1 MRIYEGQQATLNNIR
16 ISGNTRVYENVI
28 RRELRTKPGDL
39 FKKDAIMRSIRE
51 LANMQFFDPEKIEP
65 DIKPDQENQD
75 MDSIPISLKEELTYS
90 LKPIV
95 DPGPLF
101 SSSLPQR
108 KKKYEQD
115 FL

>member
-1 MRIYEGQQATLNNIR
+1 
-16 ISGNTRVYENVI
+16 
-28 RRELRTKPGDL
+28 
-39 FKKDAIMRSIRE
+39 
-51 LANMQFFDPEKIEP
+51 
-65 DIKPDQENQD
+65 

-101 SSSLPQR
+101 FSSLPQR

>member
-1 MRIYEGQQATLNNIR
+1 
-16 ISGNTRVYENVI
+16 
-28 RRELRTKPGDL
+28 
-39 FKKDAIMRSIRE
+39 
-51 LANMQFFDPEKIEP
+51 
-65 DIKPDQENQD
+65 

-108 KKKYEQD
+108 EKSMNKTFYD
-115 FL
+115 SDNP

>member
-1 MRIYEGQQATLNNIR
+1 MI
-16 ISGNTRVYENVI
+16 ISKRLEDAEFI
-28 RRELRTKPGDL
+28 MS
-39 FKKDAIMRSIRE
+39 KD
-51 LANMQFFDPEKIEP
+51 
-65 DIKPDQENQD
+65 
-75 MDSIPISLKEELTYS
+75 ELTYS

-108 KKKYEQD
+108 EKKYEQD